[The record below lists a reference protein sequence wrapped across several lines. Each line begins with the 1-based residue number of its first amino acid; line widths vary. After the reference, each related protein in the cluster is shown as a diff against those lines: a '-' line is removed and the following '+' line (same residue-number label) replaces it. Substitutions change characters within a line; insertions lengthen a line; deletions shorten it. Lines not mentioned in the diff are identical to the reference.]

1 MNFKL
6 NNTQNKQEESI
17 DEMEAK
23 AFLMDVERLE
33 RMHQRE
39 IEEKN
44 KTAEQKEYD
53 RVMAERMAD
62 LDKVVNGEMDFADF
76 KQKWDE

>member
-6 NNTQNKQEESI
+6 NNTTNKQEESI

-23 AFLMDVERLE
+23 AFLMDVARLE

-53 RVMAERMAD
+53 RLMAERMAD

-76 KQKWDE
+76 KTKWDE

>member
-53 RVMAERMAD
+53 RLMAERMAD

-76 KQKWDE
+76 KVKWDE

>member
-6 NNTQNKQEESI
+6 NNTTNKQEESI

-23 AFLMDVERLE
+23 AFLMDVARLE

-53 RVMAERMAD
+53 RLMAERMAD

-76 KQKWDE
+76 KLKWDE

>member
-6 NNTQNKQEESI
+6 NNTPNKQEESI

-23 AFLMDVERLE
+23 AFLMDVARLE

-53 RVMAERMAD
+53 RLMAERMAD

>member
-6 NNTQNKQEESI
+6 NNTINKQEESI

-53 RVMAERMAD
+53 RLMAERMAD

-76 KQKWDE
+76 KVKWDE

>member
-6 NNTQNKQEESI
+6 NNTTNKQEESI

-23 AFLMDVERLE
+23 AFLMDVARLE

-44 KTAEQKEYD
+44 KTAEQKKYD
-53 RVMAERMAD
+53 RLMAERMAD

-76 KQKWDE
+76 KTKWDE

>member
-23 AFLMDVERLE
+23 AFLMDVARLE

-53 RVMAERMAD
+53 RLMAERMTD

>member
-6 NNTQNKQEESI
+6 NNTPNKQEESI

-23 AFLMDVERLE
+23 AFLMDVARLE

-53 RVMAERMAD
+53 RLMAERMAD

-76 KQKWDE
+76 KTKWDE